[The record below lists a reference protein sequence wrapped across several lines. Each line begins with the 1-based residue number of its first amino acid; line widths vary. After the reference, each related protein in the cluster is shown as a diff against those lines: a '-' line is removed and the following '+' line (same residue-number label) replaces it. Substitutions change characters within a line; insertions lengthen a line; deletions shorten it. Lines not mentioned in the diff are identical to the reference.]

1 MGEITNMILDHLQT
15 DDSSGLSQRERD
27 KLERDARRLKQ
38 AGDRRDTDVLATI
51 IEDATS
57 EGPILD
63 N

>member
-1 MGEITNMILDHLQT
+1 MVLDHLQT

-38 AGDRRDTDVLATI
+38 SGDRRDTDVLATI

-57 EGPILD
+57 EGPILED
-63 N
+63 